1 MAIRPDA
8 ASVRPPDHDPLG
20 DVEGVTDRDPLA
32 GWDVP
37 GTAAPMAS
45 PPPPAWSI
53 IAGTAGFTGLVG
65 LVTGIGADTG
75 AIRRGLS
82 WSLVGAAVAA
92 AALRVWELEP
102 EPATWAS
109 RLASTAADEARDGS
123 WGP

>member
-1 MAIRPDA
+1 MATRPDA
-8 ASVRPPDHDPLG
+8 ASVRPPDHDALG
-20 DVEGVTDRDPLA
+20 DVAGMADRDPLA

-37 GTAAPMAS
+37 GRAAPMAS
-45 PPPPAWSI
+45 PPPPSWSI

-75 AIRRGLS
+75 AVRRGLS

-109 RLASTAADEARDGS
+109 RLAGTVAHEAGH
-123 WGP
+123 GP